1 MNTFLKKIFY
11 FIFPI
16 VVVLIGIE
24 LYFRNQDHPFK
35 LKATYQKENLSEIE
49 NVFLGTSHTQNG
61 INPEF
66 FSKKT
71 SNLGFAAQ
79 NIQLDSAVF
88 FKVIPKM
95 EKVKNVIIELDY
107 HRLDEPIDKNYFRL
121 PWYYI
126 YYDIEVYP
134 INFFN
139 KISLYSSNTEFFNTN
154 LWNSFK
160 STYKEKVVNKYGYV
174 VKNYNDN
181 FAPMKYDSL
190 EIIKTASV
198 RLKNRHTDISLKS
211 RLSNKNR
218 INQMINYC
226 NQNNIKVYILS
237 FPLFKTYRDL
247 KIVEKDAFRKQF
259 IDSLVKHSK
268 VKLLNY
274 ESSTDFNLKDF
285 SDDDHLNPKGA
296 EKLSRK
302 LDSVFKL

>member
-1 MNTFLKKIFY
+1 MSTFLKKVVY

-16 VVVLIGIE
+16 VMLFIGIE
-24 LYFRNQDHPFK
+24 LYFRNQNHPFK
-35 LKATYQKENLSEIE
+35 LKATHQKENLAEIE
-49 NVFLGTSHTQNG
+49 NVFLGSSHTQNG
-61 INPEF
+61 INPEY
-66 FSKKT
+66 FSKRT

-79 NIQLDSAVF
+79 NIQLDSALF

-107 HRLDEPIDKNYFRL
+107 HRLDDPIDKNYFRL

-134 INFFN
+134 INLIN
-139 KISLYSSNTEFFNTN
+139 KISLYSSNIQFFNSN
-154 LWNSFK
+154 LLNSFK

-174 VKNYNDN
+174 VKNYNDY

-190 EIIKTASV
+190 KIFKTAST
-198 RLKNRHTDISLKS
+198 RLKNRHTDISLNL

-218 INQMINYC
+218 INQMVTYC
-226 NQNNIKVYILS
+226 NQNNIKVYILT
-237 FPLFKTYRDL
+237 FPLCKTYRAL
-247 KIVEKDAFRKQF
+247 KIVEKDSYRKHF

-268 VKLLNY
+268 VKLLDY

-285 SDDDHLNPKGA
+285 SDDDHLNPSGA
-296 EKLSRK
+296 KKLSLMLNK
-302 LDSVFKL
+302 II